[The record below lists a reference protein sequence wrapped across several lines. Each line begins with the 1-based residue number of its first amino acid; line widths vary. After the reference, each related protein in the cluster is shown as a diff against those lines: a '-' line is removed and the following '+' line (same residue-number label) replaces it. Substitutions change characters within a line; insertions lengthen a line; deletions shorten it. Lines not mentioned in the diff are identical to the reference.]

1 MTFASLEKLI
11 REETRRVVENL
22 ERSFSLYEEDGETP
36 AEPATTDAPAETP
49 ASETPAE
56 PAKEDK
62 PEDKPEEKP
71 AEEPKTE
78 DKPEETSDETS
89 SDDKKSDDKKDDT
102 TEKPAEETKEP
113 NEEKTGLKTVGFL
126 DKVKA
131 EKLEKKSSLLY
142 PESREKLL
150 DYDFEEALDVYDS
163 VIGEK
168 KDLKKLYK
176 RIEMIATSKHSLLS
190 DGDLDKQTIVALQH
204 YYTNSEKINNII
216 RFSQPSVSKKE
227 IEIQMKLGKPKEGD
241 AREKKYNSAMNA
253 FTIYELDYAF
263 SEEPQ
268 RLKNNVL
275 SYRSVENENI
285 LQMFIDAGQWIDKT
299 FVTTSLNP
307 LICEGGDKKRM
318 PLFEFFIPA
327 GTSILTLP
335 CGIND
340 YCHETEVT
348 LPRNCRYTIQGF
360 NETRN
365 IYKILVE
372 QIYGRWKENR
382 YKRQK

>member
-11 REETRRVVENL
+11 REEARKVIENL
-22 ERSFSLYEEDGETP
+22 ERSFSLYEEDEETP
-36 AEPATTDAPAETP
+36 AEPATTDTPAETP
-49 ASETPAE
+49 APETPAE
-56 PAKEDK
+56 PATEDK
-62 PEDKPEEKP
+62 PEDKPEEKASEETP
-71 AEEPKTE
+71 DEPKPE
-78 DKPEETSDETS
+78 DKPEEKSDEK
-89 SDDKKSDDKKDDT
+89 SDEKSSDDKKDDT
-102 TEKPAEETKEP
+102 KEKPAEETKEP

-126 DKVKA
+126 DKVKT
-131 EKLEKKSSLLY
+131 EKLEKKSSFLY

-150 DYDFEEALDVYDS
+150 DYDFEEALDVYDAS
-163 VIGEK
+163 IGEK

-190 DGDLDKQTIVALQH
+190 NGDLDKQTIVALQH
-204 YYTNSEKINNII
+204 YNTNSEKINNII

-227 IEIQMKLGKPKEGD
+227 IETQMKLGKPKEGD
-241 AREKKYNSAMNA
+241 EREKKYNSAMNA

-275 SYRSVENENI
+275 TYRSVENANI
-285 LQMFIDAGQWIDKT
+285 LEMFIDAGQWVDKT

-307 LICEGGDKKRM
+307 LICEGNGKKRM
-318 PLFEFFIPA
+318 PLFEFFIPK

-372 QIYGRWKENR
+372 QIYGR
-382 YKRQK
+382 

>member
-11 REETRRVVENL
+11 REETRRVIENL
-22 ERSFSLYEEDGETP
+22 ERSFSLYEEGGETP
-36 AEPATTDAPAETP
+36 AEPATTDTPAETP

-62 PEDKPEEKP
+62 PEEKPEEKP

-190 DGDLDKQTIVALQH
+190 DGDLDKQTVVALQH

-372 QIYGRWKENR
+372 QIYGR
-382 YKRQK
+382 

>member
-62 PEDKPEEKP
+62 PEEKPEEEP

-372 QIYGRWKENR
+372 QIYGR
-382 YKRQK
+382 

>member
-36 AEPATTDAPAETP
+36 AEPATTDTPAETP

-62 PEDKPEEKP
+62 PEEKPEEKP

-318 PLFEFFIPA
+318 PLFEFFIPT

-372 QIYGRWKENR
+372 QIYGR
-382 YKRQK
+382 

>member
-36 AEPATTDAPAETP
+36 AEPATTDTPAETP

-62 PEDKPEEKP
+62 PEEKPEEKP

-372 QIYGRWKENR
+372 QIYGR
-382 YKRQK
+382 

>member
-11 REETRRVVENL
+11 REEARKVIENL
-22 ERSFSLYEEDGETP
+22 ERSFSLYEEDEETS

-78 DKPEETSDETS
+78 DKPEEASDETS

-216 RFSQPSVSKKE
+216 RFSQPSVSKKQ

-372 QIYGRWKENR
+372 QIYGR
-382 YKRQK
+382 

>member
-36 AEPATTDAPAETP
+36 AEPATTDTPAETP
-49 ASETPAE
+49 ASETPDE

-62 PEDKPEEKP
+62 PEEKPAEEP